1 VSQQSII
8 DTRLWKWL
16 QACAVFAFDIEPP
29 FKEET
34 LAGLPPGEVR
44 FRASRNA
51 VVDGEET
58 TITLDVSES
67 WLDGSDPKGDW
78 RLDDEGCYLGALQW
92 HAQVGAV
99 SGDQGAVR
107 LEVVPD
113 EDETHTRIHQ
123 HPYGHVNDVRLPA
136 NLAEPV
142 GWLSALNDRLHGA
155 LDDGLQAWGGL
166 ADEEDEDD

>member
-1 VSQQSII
+1 MSQQSII

-99 SGDQGAVR
+99 RAQTRMRRIRASISTRMATSTTFGYREPGRTRR
-107 LEVVPD
+107 LAKCAQ
-113 EDETHTRIHQ
+113 R
-123 HPYGHVNDVRLPA
+123 
-136 NLAEPV
+136 
-142 GWLSALNDRLHGA
+142 SAPRRA
-155 LDDGLQAWGGL
+155 RRRPTGLGQSRR
-166 ADEEDEDD
+166 